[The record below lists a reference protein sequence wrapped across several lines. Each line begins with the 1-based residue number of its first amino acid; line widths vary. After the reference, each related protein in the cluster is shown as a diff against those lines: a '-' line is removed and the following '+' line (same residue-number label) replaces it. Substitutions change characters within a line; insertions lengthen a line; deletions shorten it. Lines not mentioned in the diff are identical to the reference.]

1 MLFHSQLT
9 GHQICQVILSLLWV
23 MLFHEQ
29 ILLRKPVIKMS
40 DVEDLLY
47 QFQLGQIVLVL
58 EVPWIS
64 SEADKLLLGEVDS
77 MMLLIVQDQ

>member
-1 MLFHSQLT
+1 
-9 GHQICQVILSLLWV
+9 